1 VILLIKDPH
10 ILILRH
16 GDRQEIP
23 SGSFGNELLLTAKG
37 RKSSLSLG
45 KKLAHIRWA
54 QVFSSPLIR
63 CQETAE
69 QFLKGAGQSLPVI
82 LTPLLG
88 DPGPFVLDPD
98 LAGSMFLENAPYKIM
113 QKILAAEHVPGM
125 RTLED
130 GVKLFID
137 YLKTLTHFPC
147 LMISHDIIIALL
159 QSYFFKS
166 IPHKFPDF
174 LEGFWLQ
181 VDEKWNDK
189 SWKAYNNAKERVF
202 DENFEGYPRL
212 SLPLQRRIGSLLPDA
227 MPRA

>member
-1 VILLIKDPH
+1 LVKDPH

-16 GDRQEIP
+16 AERGEIP
-23 SGSFGNELLLTAKG
+23 SGSFGHDLLLTEEG

-69 QFLKGAGQSLPVI
+69 HFLKGTGQSLPI
-82 LTPLLG
+82 TLTPHLG
-88 DPGPFVLDPD
+88 DPGPFVFDQEK
-98 LAGSMFLENAPYKIM
+98 AGSIFLENTPYIIM
-113 QKILAAEHVPGM
+113 QKILSAQHVPGM

-130 GVKLFID
+130 GVKLFVD
-137 YLKTLTHFPC
+137 YLKTFTHFPC

-159 QSYFFKS
+159 QAYFSKS
-166 IPHKFPDF
+166 TPHKFPDF
-174 LEGFWLQ
+174 LNGFWLKI
-181 VDEKWNDK
+181 DEKSDDK
-189 SWKAYNNAKERVF
+189 SCKAYNSAKKRVS

-212 SLPLQRRIGSLLPDA
+212 SLSLQCRIGSLFSDV
-227 MPRA
+227 MP